1 MESLI
6 IFYFIFKIQ
15 YCETKTGVE
24 AVIHDDI
31 ATQMCSSFCYF
42 IAGLIVLFYGML
54 LITHQNSFAPDP
66 LTDASILEVLL
77 LSYILCYIILSTSLE
92 PLRSAMKTVYV
103 CFAEH
108 PLSVS
113 QTFPLIYQRLRRITE
128 TNHVNI

>member
-1 MESLI
+1 MDIVTSFFSLSTI
-6 IFYFIFKIQ
+6 NKIGLQ
-15 YCETKTGVE
+15 
-24 AVIHDDI
+24 AVIQDDI
-31 ATQMCSSFCYF
+31 AAQMCSSFCHF
-42 IAGLIVLFYGML
+42 IAGLNVLFYGML
-54 LITHQNSFAPDP
+54 VIMHRNSFAPDP

-77 LSYILCYIILSTSLE
+77 VSYMLCYIIFSTSLE